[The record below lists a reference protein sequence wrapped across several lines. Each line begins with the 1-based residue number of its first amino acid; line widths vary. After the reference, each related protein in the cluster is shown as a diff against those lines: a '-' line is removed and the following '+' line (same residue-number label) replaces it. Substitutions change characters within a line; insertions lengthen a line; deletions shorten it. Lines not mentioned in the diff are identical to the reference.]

1 MTKDRVRKLS
11 PHRGLPLLVATF
23 VVVAVPGARSQGI
36 VATQRVIA
44 SPATATDIKVP
55 DFDVVSVKQDKSGTG
70 MMRLMFKPD
79 GYSATNVSAKL
90 LIQVAY
96 GIREDLISDAPEW
109 ADTARF
115 DFEAKVSGADVDD
128 LKKLSPEQRRSM
140 LQPALSDRF
149 KLKIHNETKQLPV
162 FELVLA
168 KGGSKL
174 KEATPG
180 DTYATGIKGAD
191 GKGHGGTMRMR
202 PGEVTGQGV
211 PIATLVNLL
220 ATQLHRTVIDKTGL
234 KGTYDLDLTWTP
246 DQESGPM
253 FKGGDGSQQKP
264 DTAPDST
271 GPSIFTA
278 LQEQLGLKLQSTKGP
293 VDTLVVD
300 HIEMPSEN

>member
-1 MTKDRVRKLS
+1 MTKDGVHKLS
-11 PHRGLPLLVATF
+11 PRRGLSFLVAAL
-23 VVVAVPGARSQGI
+23 VVIAVPSARSQGI
-36 VATQRVIA
+36 VATQRAIT
-44 SPATATDIKVP
+44 SPAAVTGIKVP
-55 DFDVVSVKQDKSGTG
+55 EFDVVSVKQDKSDTG
-70 MMRLMFKPD
+70 MMRLMSKPD

-96 GIREDLISDAPEW
+96 GIREDLISGAPGW
-109 ADTARF
+109 ADTTRF
-115 DFEAKVSGADVDD
+115 DFEAKVAGTDVED

-149 KLKIHNETKQLPV
+149 KLKVHNETKQLPV

-174 KEATPG
+174 KDATPG
-180 DTYATGIKGAD
+180 DTYATGIKGPD
-191 GKGHGGTMRMR
+191 GKGHAGTMRMG

-220 ATQLHRTVIDKTGL
+220 ATQLHQTVIDKTGL
-234 KGTYDLDLTWTP
+234 TGTYDLNLTWAP

-253 FKGGDGSQQKP
+253 FKAGDSSQQKADP
-264 DTAPDST
+264 APDST
-271 GPSIFTA
+271 GASIFTA
-278 LQEQLGLKLQSTKGP
+278 LQEQLGLKLQSAKGP
-293 VDTLVVD
+293 VDTIVVD

>member
-1 MTKDRVRKLS
+1 MTKDAVRKLS
-11 PHRGLPLLVATF
+11 LRSGLLLLVAALM
-23 VVVAVPGARSQGI
+23 VIAVPSAQSQGI
-36 VATQRVIA
+36 VATQGVIV
-44 SPATATDIKVP
+44 SPAIVTDIKVP
-55 DFDVVSVKQDKSGTG
+55 EFDVVSVKQDKSGTG

-96 GIREDLISDAPEW
+96 GIREDLISGAPGW

-115 DFEAKVSGADVDD
+115 DFEAKVAGADVDD
-128 LKKLSPEQRRSM
+128 LKKLSSEQRRSM
-140 LQPALSDRF
+140 LQPALADRF
-149 KLKIHNETKQLPV
+149 RLKVHNETKQLPV

-168 KGGSKL
+168 KSGSKL
-174 KEATPG
+174 KEATRG

-191 GKGHGGTMRMR
+191 GKGHAGMMRMS

-220 ATQLHRTVIDKTGL
+220 ATQLHQTVIDKTGL
-234 KGTYDLDLTWTP
+234 SGTYDLDLTWSP
-246 DQESGPM
+246 EQESGPM
-253 FKGGDGSQQKP
+253 FRGGDGSQQKT

-293 VDTLVVD
+293 VDTIVVD

>member
-1 MTKDRVRKLS
+1 MTKDGVRKLS
-11 PHRGLPLLVATF
+11 PHRGPMVLVVAF
-23 VVVAVPGARSQGI
+23 VVIAVPSARSQGI
-36 VATQRVIA
+36 VATQGVIT
-44 SPATATDIKVP
+44 SPAAVTDIKVP
-55 DFDVVSVKQDKSGTG
+55 EFDVVSVKQDKSGTG
-70 MMRLMFKPD
+70 MMRLMSNPD
-79 GYSATNVSAKL
+79 GFSATNVSAKL

-96 GIREDLISDAPEW
+96 GIREDLISGAPGW

-115 DFEAKVSGADVDD
+115 DFEAKVAGTDVDN
-128 LKKLSPEQRRSM
+128 LKKLSQEQRRSM

-149 KLKIHNETKQLPV
+149 KLKVHNETKQLPV
-162 FELVLA
+162 FELVVA

-174 KEATPG
+174 KEATSG
-180 DTYATGIKGAD
+180 DTYASGIQGVD
-191 GKGHGGTMRMR
+191 GKGHAGMMRMR

-220 ATQLHRTVIDKTGL
+220 ATQLHQTVIDKTGL
-234 KGTYDLDLTWTP
+234 GGIYDLDLTWAP

-253 FKGGDGSQQKP
+253 FKGGDGPQQKS
-264 DTAPDST
+264 DTGLDST

-293 VDTLVVD
+293 VETLVVD